1 LLKRIIADFHQRPF
15 PAYTPRDLAIP
26 ADLEKIITII
36 GPRRAGKTYYLFQI
50 MDEQQRRGLQRHQ
63 ILYLNF
69 EDERLELEGQHDLIL
84 EAYWELYPDLDMA
97 ETFFF
102 FDEIQGLD
110 KWEQF
115 IRRMYDTVTRRIFI
129 TGSNS
134 RFLSAEIATSLRGRS
149 LAYEIMPL
157 SFREYLRFRE
167 IDHQDIHSTRNTARI
182 SHAFEEYLVWG
193 GYPELVHVEPS
204 LKTEILHEYFNV
216 MIWRDLVERY
226 DIRNV
231 SVLKYLLKR
240 MISGFTKEFSVN
252 KLYNEL
258 KSRGRAISKQHIYD
272 MTDAILSVY
281 MLGQVEKYEPSVIR
295 REMSNKKIY
304 LYDNGF
310 ASVTQY
316 TFFEDRGKLLENMV
330 FTHLRRQSDQI
341 FFAKNAW
348 ECDFAVFFKRQ
359 PPLFIQVSHRLS
371 SDNIRRET
379 KGFESALKMAREG
392 KCLLLFEEMEA
403 GVRLPEG
410 IEAAYVKDWLLGS
423 ETGPDVKYG
432 KKAGAKR

>member
-1 LLKRIIADFHQRPF
+1 MKNLLKRIIADFHQRPF
-15 PAYTPRDLAIP
+15 PAYIPRDLAIP
-26 ADLEKIITII
+26 KDLDKIITIV
-36 GPRRAGKTYYLFQI
+36 GPRRAGKTYYLHQL
-50 MDEQQRRGLQRHQ
+50 MDEQQRRGLERRQM
-63 ILYLNF
+63 LYLNF
-69 EDERLELEGQHDLIL
+69 EDERLELEGRHDLIL
-84 EAYWELYPDLDMA
+84 EAYWELYPELDMA
-97 ETFFF
+97 QTFFF

-115 IRRMYDTVTRRIFI
+115 IRRMYDTITRRIFI
-129 TGSNS
+129 TGSNA

-157 SFREYLRFRE
+157 SLHEYLRFKE
-167 IDHQDIHSTRNTARI
+167 IDSRDMHSTRNTARI

-193 GYPELVHVEPS
+193 GYPELVSIEPS

-216 MIWRDLVERY
+216 MIYRDLVERY

-252 KLYNEL
+252 KLYNDL
-258 KSRGRAISKQHIYD
+258 KSHGRAISKQHIYD
-272 MTDAILSVY
+272 LMDAIFSVY
-281 MLGQVEKYEPSVIR
+281 MLAQVEKYEPSVIK

-316 TFFEDRGKLLENMV
+316 TFFEDRGKLLENLV
-330 FTHLRRQSDQI
+330 FAHLRRQSDQI

-348 ECDFAVFFKRQ
+348 ECDFAVFFKSQ
-359 PPLFIQVSHRLS
+359 PPLLIQVAHRVS
-371 SDNIRRET
+371 PDNVRRET
-379 KGFESALKMAREG
+379 KGFEAALKTTPGGE
-392 KCLLLFEEMEA
+392 CLLLFEDREA
-403 GVRLPEG
+403 GVRLPKW
-410 IEAAYVKDWLLGS
+410 IKAAYVKNWLLDP
-423 ETGPDVKYG
+423 ETDWTT
-432 KKAGAKR
+432 GAEND